1 MKIQL
6 PELDVISCNGSWTG
20 LILKKH
26 LTFDEARFI
35 AASALGVN
43 MDLLLDDWWAR
54 SIDEE
59 DDIKDEID
67 DFTNDVEGLLTGE
80 NTWDYFTNRWTQ
92 RRTYAL
98 QCFSKW
104 FMKLIIQAYYE
115 SNFLRY

>member
-35 AASALGVN
+35 AALGVN

-67 DFTNDVEGLLTGE
+67 DFTNDVERLLTSVILARMMTSEVHFVEGTKY
-80 NTWDYFTNRWTQ
+80 NTYQ
-92 RRTYAL
+92 S
-98 QCFSKW
+98 QK
-104 FMKLIIQAYYE
+104 I
-115 SNFLRY
+115 

>member
-35 AASALGVN
+35 AALGVN

-54 SIDEE
+54 SIDGE

-67 DFTNDVEGLLTGE
+67 DVMIMCEQMAAYFGKDKVALEKE
-80 NTWDYFTNRWTQ
+80 N
-92 RRTYAL
+92 
-98 QCFSKW
+98 
-104 FMKLIIQAYYE
+104 KLERLEERLAKYE
-115 SNFLRY
+115 WEQEN

>member
-54 SIDEE
+54 SIVYME
-59 DDIKDEID
+59 K
-67 DFTNDVEGLLTGE
+67 
-80 NTWDYFTNRWTQ
+80 
-92 RRTYAL
+92 L
-98 QCFSKW
+98 QVILIMLARNVQSIR
-104 FMKLIIQAYYE
+104 MKPY
-115 SNFLRY
+115 S

>member
-6 PELDVISCNGSWTG
+6 PELDVISYNGSWTG

-35 AASALGVN
+35 ATLGVN
-43 MDLLLDDWWAR
+43 MDLLLDDWRAR

-80 NTWDYFTNRWTQ
+80 NTWDYFTNRWTFDE
-92 RRTYAL
+92 AL

-104 FMKLIIQAYYE
+104 FMKLIIQACYE

>member
-54 SIDEE
+54 SIDG
-59 DDIKDEID
+59 
-67 DFTNDVEGLLTGE
+67 EGGNYLEYTIQYVA
-80 NTWDYFTNRWTQ
+80 DY
-92 RRTYAL
+92 
-98 QCFSKW
+98 CVD
-104 FMKLIIQAYYE
+104 YYTSWIPGDNPE
-115 SNFLRY
+115 FWG

>member
-43 MDLLLDDWWAR
+43 MDLLLDDWWG
-54 SIDEE
+54 
-59 DDIKDEID
+59 KK
-67 DFTNDVEGLLTGE
+67 
-80 NTWDYFTNRWTQ
+80 Y
-92 RRTYAL
+92 
-98 QCFSKW
+98 
-104 FMKLIIQAYYE
+104 
-115 SNFLRY
+115 